1 MVFMPHSTLPCRTLA
16 TDAILCILAHQHLR
30 HHRLFLDE
38 LKVMDMLQTF
48 QQYFFMAAGD
58 WAENLTEAVFAH
70 TAQHSTLHEHSVQSM
85 VDSSLKGTSVELDS
99 NAVNLRATLNVPSHM
114 AGASSRASTMQNQAS
129 PTRGASPASR
139 ASLTGD
145 SSSSSSEACQGM
157 AAVASRAGGSVTQQP
172 PSNGP
177 ASVVIDNTQLK
188 ALDAV
193 QLSFD
198 VQWPLSLVVTQEAV
212 QQYSAVFSWLLCLKR
227 VSLLMRNM
235 WLDLASCARWSNQA
249 PAQGC
254 EAGGVG
260 VADAVQNRLRIL
272 QLFRHEAAH
281 LVAALQAYMQG
292 QVLGACW
299 HHLQTVVLNDVT
311 DLAELQHAHMQY
323 LAETQHHCLMS
334 PTTREVRAIIEP
346 VLQCIVDCTNS
357 CRSSCNTVNDM
368 QDLLQDEAR
377 WDSVH
382 KSIQEFRLRT
392 SVLYKVLKYANGR
405 GHYQELFVQLD
416 FNRYY
421 AD

>member
-1 MVFMPHSTLPCRTLA
+1 
-16 TDAILCILAHQHLR
+16 
-30 HHRLFLDE
+30 
-38 LKVMDMLQTF
+38 MDMLQTF

-198 VQWPLSLVVTQEAV
+198 VQWPLSLVVTQ
-212 QQYSAVFSWLLCLKR
+212 
-227 VSLLMRNM
+227 
-235 WLDLASCARWSNQA
+235 
-249 PAQGC
+249 
-254 EAGGVG
+254 
-260 VADAVQNRLRIL
+260 
-272 QLFRHEAAH
+272 
-281 LVAALQAYMQG
+281 
-292 QVLGACW
+292 
-299 HHLQTVVLNDVT
+299 
-311 DLAELQHAHMQY
+311 
-323 LAETQHHCLMS
+323 
-334 PTTREVRAIIEP
+334 
-346 VLQCIVDCTNS
+346 
-357 CRSSCNTVNDM
+357 
-368 QDLLQDEAR
+368 
-377 WDSVH
+377 
-382 KSIQEFRLRT
+382 
-392 SVLYKVLKYANGR
+392 
-405 GHYQELFVQLD
+405 VQLYD
-416 FNRYY
+416 VPSE
-421 AD
+421 